1 MVRRRSTS
9 TTGQQSECSTE
20 PPKQRR
26 RSLLDYSPKSS
37 VQSIVVPATESSSTP
52 QFGSSGSILSRTT
65 TSSKLLRKW
74 QPSYWVHLLPAT
86 LLVFRSEQDFQ
97 KWKEER
103 NGDWSTTISRKSRK
117 LLLDVDF
124 DTLGILAGQRD
135 IKGINKNSLLANSK
149 GASPK
154 LVSRVQKHS
163 LGDVESCMLKS
174 QVL

>member
-26 RSLLDYSPKSS
+26 RSLLDYTPKSS
-37 VQSIVVPATESSSTP
+37 VQSIVVPATESSTP
-52 QFGSSGSILSRTT
+52 QFGSSGNILSRTT

-103 NGDWSTTISRKSRK
+103 NGDWSTSSRKSRK

-124 DTLGILAGQRD
+124 DTLGILAGQHD